1 MQNDL
6 MFVLTR
12 KSQAVFLLAKAMVL
26 HTFGYEYCLIA
37 SWPENFRV
45 DPNRVLYANNTVLG
59 HKHDSS

>member
-12 KSQAVFLLAKAMVL
+12 KSQAVFLLEKAMVL

-37 SWPENFRV
+37 YGPEIFGF

-59 HKHDSS
+59 HNEADT